1 MLAADEAELRHKLYI
16 DRITGD
22 DRRFLQDMQDKI
34 MCIFRL
40 LSVQMFL
47 SLSAKAGSLSTE
59 EKEVLGVM
67 LQGSKKKDEIG
78 FSDRHLID
86 EIVRAYLAVP
96 STLFTH
102 RLRTGGSTASST
114 ARASSSSGPLSRT
127 LWTSSE
133 GTIGLLQLLRR
144 AAAATSPPSKLIPH
158 TRIDI
163 YQYTHDLAC
172 QATRDSR
179 E

>member
-1 MLAADEAELRHKLYI
+1 MLATDEAELRHKLYI
-16 DRITGD
+16 DRIAGD
-22 DRRFLQDMQDKI
+22 DREFLRNMQDKI

-47 SLSAKAGSLSTE
+47 SLSAKAGSLNKE

-86 EIVRAYLAVP
+86 EIVRL
-96 STLFTH
+96 TLTSSLDPPNSSA
-102 RLRTGGSTASST
+102 LRTGRSTASST
-114 ARASSSSGPLSRT
+114 ARASSSSAPSLRT

-133 GTIGLLQLLRR
+133 GTISRRLRLRR
-144 AAAATSPPSKLIPH
+144 VAAATSLHSDHPTKSFIARPYLSIHLH
-158 TRIDI
+158 
-163 YQYTHDLAC
+163 LAG
-172 QATRDSR
+172 
-179 E
+179 

>member
-86 EIVRAYLAVP
+86 EIVRAYL
-96 STLFTH
+96 SLLLIISQNWGKHGIEH
-102 RLRTGGSTASST
+102 RQGLEFLRTIVMHFMDELGRHDRPPA
-114 ARASSSSGPLSRT
+114 AAAASSSRGGDISPL
-127 LWTSSE
+127 
-133 GTIGLLQLLRR
+133 
-144 AAAATSPPSKLIPH
+144 
-158 TRIDI
+158 
-163 YQYTHDLAC
+163 
-172 QATRDSR
+172 
-179 E
+179 